1 MAAAGLTV
9 PALESKPSLTGY
21 EWLYEAFVRLTTCR
35 QIGMSQ
41 GPIPWTAIDQY
52 ATAEG
57 LDEDERF
64 MLFAVVRHMDT
75 LFLDYSHQK
84 QKQQQKQKPQ

>member
-1 MAAAGLTV
+1 MAAAGLSV

-57 LDEDERF
+57 LGEDDRF
-64 MLFAVVRHMDT
+64 MLVAVVTHMDGV
-75 LFLDYSHQK
+75 FLEHVH
-84 QKQQQKQKPQ
+84 QQQKAQSKAR

>member
-1 MAAAGLTV
+1 V
-9 PALESKPSLTGY
+9 
-21 EWLYEAFVRLTTCR
+21 
-35 QIGMSQ
+35 
-41 GPIPWTAIDQY
+41 
-52 ATAEG
+52 AEE

-84 QKQQQKQKPQ
+84 QKAQSKSKAR